1 MPDLEQQF
9 AEWRRQMAAGGIK
22 SSAVLD
28 ELESHLREDVE
39 RQLRAGLDAQQV
51 FEIAVQRI
59 GQASTLKT
67 EFENARGTMETRL
80 RKYLWRASAIGAG
93 LFVTGVSLCYFVLL
107 PPILQANRQYAAW
120 LGREVPQWPSGA
132 YVGFICKLMF
142 GVGAAF
148 AMPVAWLTLVK
159 IGVLDHRKLVGLRR
173 YVIVVN
179 LIVGAMATTPEVM
192 TQITIF
198 IPLQLVYEVSVW
210 IAWYSEH
217 QARSHA

>member
-1 MPDLEQQF
+1 MFNLEENI
-9 AEWRRQMAAGGIK
+9 AAWRQHLLAAGIRTP
-22 SSAVLD
+22 APLD
-28 ELESHLREDVE
+28 ELESHLRDDVE
-39 RQLRAGLDAQQV
+39 QQLRAGLKAQQA

-67 EFENARGTMETRL
+67 EFENARGTMESRL
-80 RKYLWRASAIGAG
+80 RKYLWRASALGAG

-179 LIVGAMATTPEVM
+179 LIVGALATTPEVM
-192 TQITIF
+192 TQITMF

-217 QARSHA
+217 RARSHA